1 MEKKKELTIREMLK
15 KMLSM
20 EVVGYIVYPSVLL
33 RSYEFNDEDS
43 ERFSVDYHHDR
54 EKNLY
59 KEARDIYDALF
70 ERVVKK
76 SGRKYMLNDNKCTIV
91 LEDDCRKRWYFHTHD
106 GELSFSD
113 GGVRQGWNYEFDP
126 TASKEENKENY
137 FFQRNLWFC

>member
-1 MEKKKELTIREMLK
+1 MEAKKELTIRETLK

-20 EVVGYIVYPSVLL
+20 NVIGYIVYPSVLL

-43 ERFSVDYHHDR
+43 ERFSVCYLYDR

-59 KEARDIYDALF
+59 NEARNVYDALF
-70 ERVVKK
+70 EKVVKK

-106 GELSFSD
+106 GSLSFSD
-113 GGVRQGWNYEFDP
+113 GGVRQGWDYEFDP
-126 TASKEENKENY
+126 TADPSQNKENY
-137 FFQRNLWFC
+137 FFKRNLWFC